1 MRKNRVQYD
10 CSIRKRGKGQMKGKK
25 SMVMGLVALV
35 AAVALFSTNVLAE
48 ENREKGSREGERRE
62 TTYLEISEEPILS
75 VPNEFP
81 RQFMYESLV
90 DIDYP
95 EDGVKGI
102 FLTGGSARG
111 AKLEELTELV
121 NSTPLNSMVI
131 DVKDDD
137 GTMVMDLDSDHEY
150 VQKFTRDFV
159 DAEELMLHLEEND
172 IYPIARIVIFK
183 DTRLANA
190 RPDLSFTD
198 EDGEVWSN
206 RAGASFVN
214 PYEREVWEYNVEV
227 AKQAAAL
234 GFQDIQF
241 DYVRFPE
248 GFATMDERLN
258 YTRGEYGEGDGDNVQ
273 QRVDAVTDFIAYA
286 REELKPYGVDLSVD
300 IFGFAALVREE
311 PNIGQSFVRISENV
325 DVISS
330 MIYPSHWGPG
340 NLGIAKPDL
349 EPYNLVYNYMEVENE
364 VLGTLGEDAPVTRPW
379 LQAFTASYLGAG
391 NFMVYGDHEVSEQ
404 IRALHDHGVYEYL
417 LWNAGNNYSDGVTFD
432 FREE

>member
-1 MRKNRVQYD
+1 MNF
-10 CSIRKRGKGQMKGKK
+10 KK
-25 SMVMGLVALV
+25 YLVMGFVALM
-35 AAVALFSTNVLAE
+35 ATTLLSTGVLAE
-48 ENREKGSREGERRE
+48 EEAEEEKVEEETVALDQRE
-62 TTYLEISEEPILS
+62 TTYLELSKEPILS
-75 VPNEFP
+75 IPEAFP
-81 RQFMYESLV
+81 RQFMYEPLV
-90 DIDYP
+90 NIDYP

-102 FLTGGSARG
+102 FLTANSARG
-111 AKLEELTELV
+111 QKLQELTEFV
-121 NSTPLNSMVI
+121 NATPLNAMVI

-137 GTMVMDLDSDHEY
+137 GTIVMDLDSDHEY
-150 VQKFTRDFV
+150 VQEFTRAHV
-159 DAEELMLHLEEND
+159 DAEELMLHLEEHN

-183 DTRLANA
+183 DSRLARA

-198 EDGEVWSN
+198 SSGEVWAN

-234 GFQDIQF
+234 GFRDIQF

-248 GFATMDERLN
+248 GFASMDEYLT
-258 YTRGEYGEGDGDNVQ
+258 YGRGEYGERDSDNVE

-311 PNIGQSFVRISENV
+311 PNIGQSFTRISENV

-330 MIYPSHWGPG
+330 MIYPSHWGPW
-340 NLGIAKPDL
+340 NLGIEKPDL

-364 VLGTLGEDAPVTRPW
+364 VLAPLGEDAPTTRPW
-379 LQAFTASYLGAG
+379 IQDFTASYLGAG
-391 NFMVYGDHEVSEQ
+391 NFRVYGDHEVSEQ
-404 IRALHDHGVYEYL
+404 IRALHDHGVTEYL
-417 LWNAGNNYSDGVTFD
+417 IWNARNNYSEGAIFD
-432 FREE
+432 FSGE